1 MAGRPVL
8 KNLFDS
14 KAVRIAKVK
23 THKKFYDRHCAAF
36 AAQNQNS
43 GNIKVENCA
52 TDVDE
57 LNFDIDAT
65 GPETP

>member
-14 KAVRIAKVK
+14 KSVRIAKVK
-23 THKKFYDRHCAAF
+23 THRKFYDKHCASF

-43 GNIKVENCA
+43 GNIKVENCTTEA
-52 TDVDE
+52 DE
-57 LNFDIDAT
+57 LNIDIDAT
-65 GPETP
+65 SP